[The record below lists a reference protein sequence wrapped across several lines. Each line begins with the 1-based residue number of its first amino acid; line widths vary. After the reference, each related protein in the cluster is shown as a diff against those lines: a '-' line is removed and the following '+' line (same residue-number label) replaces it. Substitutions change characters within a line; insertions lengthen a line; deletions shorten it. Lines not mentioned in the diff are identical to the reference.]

1 MTRDEMIDI
10 VDGVLEQVPAP
21 DATVVL
27 EEERNAAVRF
37 GQNRITQNMDTFSRT
52 LVLTVGDGSRKAA
65 FSTRRVDAGSIPET
79 VAHAMDL
86 LASSA
91 PDPEYVPPV
100 DGGQVYPVIDDYDDE
115 TAAADPD
122 RRMRGAHLAIGEAVS
137 RGFEASGYS
146 GVQVTSKAVGTS
158 TGNLAWHR
166 RTGCSYRLTLDEGT
180 ASSYRSLCASSWEGI
195 PIEETVAEVA
205 DEVEEDR
212 DQIDLPPGSYRLI
225 LEPQAV
231 ADLMPFLV
239 WSMGARVADEGV
251 TVFSGREGER
261 VTGGDFTLESDL
273 YGPVKGI
280 PFSDEGQPSAGVTWI
295 EKGVLRRLQCDRFWA
310 RKTGREPLFSPGTF
324 SLAGG
329 DGTARDLASDVDRG
343 VLIRRFWYIRFVDQK
358 SLYLTGMTRDGVFL
372 VEKGRVTA
380 PVRDFRWN
388 WKPLDLFARIERLG
402 SSVPKGQF
410 CVPAMVI
417 GEQTSPFTGSEPGD

>member
-1 MTRDEMIDI
+1 MTRDEMTAI
-10 VDGVLEQVPAP
+10 VDGVLEEVPAP
-21 DATVVL
+21 DAAVVL

-37 GQNRITQNMDTFSRT
+37 GQNRITQNMDTFRRS
-52 LVLTVGDGSRKAA
+52 LVLTVGDGSRKAV

-91 PDPEYVPPV
+91 PDPEYMPPV
-100 DGGQVYPVIDDYDDE
+100 DGGQVYPLIEDYDEE
-115 TAAADPD
+115 TAAAAPD
-122 RRMRGAHLAIGEAVS
+122 GRMRGAHLAIGEAVS

-146 GVQVTSKAVGTS
+146 GVLVTSKAVGTS

-166 RTGCSYRLTLDEGT
+166 KTGCSYRLTLDDGT
-180 ASSYRSLCASSWEGI
+180 ASSYRSLQASSWDGI
-195 PIEETVAEVA
+195 PVEETVAAVA
-205 DEVEEDR
+205 GEVEADR
-212 DQIDLPPGSYRLI
+212 DQIELPPGSYRLI

-251 TVFSGREGER
+251 TVFSGMEGKS

-280 PFSDEGQPSAGVTWI
+280 PFSDEGQPSTGVTWI
-295 EKGVLRRLQCDRFWA
+295 ENGILSRLQCDRFWA
-310 RKTGREPLFSPGTF
+310 RKTGREPLFGPGTF
-324 SLAGG
+324 SLEGG
-329 DGTARDLASDVDRG
+329 EGTATDLASGVDRG

-372 VEKGRVTA
+372 VENGRVTA

-388 WKPLDLFARIERLG
+388 WKPLELFARIERLG
-402 SSVPKGQF
+402 GCVPKGQF

-417 GEQTSPFTGSEPGD
+417 GEQPSPFTGSDLTD